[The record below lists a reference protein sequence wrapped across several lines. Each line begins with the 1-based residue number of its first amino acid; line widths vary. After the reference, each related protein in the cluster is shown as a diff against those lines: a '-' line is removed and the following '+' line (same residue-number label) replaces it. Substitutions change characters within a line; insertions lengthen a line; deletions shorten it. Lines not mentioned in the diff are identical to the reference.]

1 MVMYVEMCIMRTSS
15 ARKDEKMLAVT
26 EYSVE
31 LIKDPFRILSGKRYE
46 FVIELDLDEEDDLYS
61 ANGIEIKAVYK
72 VDGEQGSVV
81 SYGLYEKAAGRYIDA
96 ELEDE
101 EEAALA
107 DFCKAHY
114 SEGDE

>member
-1 MVMYVEMCIMRTSS
+1 MYVEMCIMRTSS
-15 ARKDEKMLAVT
+15 ARKDEKMLSVT

-31 LIKDPFRILSGKRYE
+31 LVKDPFRILPGKRYE
-46 FVIELDLDEEDDLYS
+46 FVIELELDEEDELYS

-72 VDGEQGSVV
+72 VDGEQAGVV
-81 SYGLYEKAAGRYIDA
+81 SYGLYEKSTGSYIDA

-107 DFCKAHY
+107 DFCQAHY
-114 SEGDE
+114 AESEE

>member
-1 MVMYVEMCIMRTSS
+1 MYVEMCIMRTSGT
-15 ARKDEKMLAVT
+15 RKDEKMLAVT

-31 LIKDPFRILSGKRYE
+31 LVKDPFRILAGKRYE
-46 FVIELDLDEEDDLYS
+46 FVIELELDEEDELYS
-61 ANGIEIKAVYK
+61 AEGIEIKAVYK
-72 VDGEQGSVV
+72 VDGDEGSVV
-81 SYGLYEKAAGRYIDA
+81 SYGLYEKSTGRYIDA

-114 SEGDE
+114 AEGEE